1 MMRVGRADPRESSVA
16 TVDVLFSR
24 TGLWV
29 IKSRRSRAEEAGRSG
44 QEMDRRGGRGFHMD
58 YCCCLIVQAEWP
70 EGRTSARQ
78 HPAICVYVVTLFH
91 ICRCIVAIFEA
102 QAICDFLSVVDLHTL
117 ALVAYGVTAARVMV
131 MWCDEVVTRCLA
143 AWWIV
148 DKHRKISH
156 YFYPSWFCS
165 ERLQADRIAGNAN
178 RSNARWAEGVCVGLY
193 SLFISCYMCRLCLI
207 TGFTVLVSIC
217 VCVSSGLSFL
227 KCLSYWIHF
236 HTADVCVCFTLSFWD
251 TDQKIDMLKIKP
263 AMTLS
268 SYHTHAHTSHTPHIK
283 VT

>member
-102 QAICDFLSVVDLHTL
+102 RAICDMWFPLCCRSAYTRSRGLWCDCRPCDGHVMWWGRNQVSGSLMYCWQTQKDLGLFLSVLVLLGATSGRPDRRKRQPIKRPLSRRCVCGALFSVYFLLHVS
-117 ALVAYGVTAARVMV
+117 AVFDHGIY
-131 MWCDEVVTRCLA
+131 
-143 AWWIV
+143 
-148 DKHRKISH
+148 
-156 YFYPSWFCS
+156 
-165 ERLQADRIAGNAN
+165 
-178 RSNARWAEGVCVGLY
+178 CVGVH
-193 SLFISCYMCRLCLI
+193 LCLCELRSV
-207 TGFTVLVSIC
+207 FPEVLVMLNSFPYCWRVC
-217 VCVSSGLSFL
+217 VCVLP
-227 KCLSYWIHF
+227 CHF
-236 HTADVCVCFTLSFWD
+236 ETR
-251 TDQKIDMLKIKP
+251 IKR
-263 AMTLS
+263 
-268 SYHTHAHTSHTPHIK
+268 
-283 VT
+283 